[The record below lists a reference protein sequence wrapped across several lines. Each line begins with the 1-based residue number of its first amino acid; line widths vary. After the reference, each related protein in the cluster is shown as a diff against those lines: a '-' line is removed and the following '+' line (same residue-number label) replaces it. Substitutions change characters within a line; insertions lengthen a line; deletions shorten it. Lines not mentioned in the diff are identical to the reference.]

1 MARSA
6 SGLRLFGWYV
16 LASAIPISLLGLGLA
31 HQSQTQMNR
40 RALDQAAS
48 EADAIANAG
57 IEPVL
62 GSRELAKPL
71 THAERMKLAATTGPL
86 LQSGSVL
93 RLRLRDLKGAVV
105 FDAAKPNQ
113 RPHGDPDEEVQEA
126 ARGEVVR
133 KQTRLNADQ
142 VDAHSSE
149 GPRAVEAYI
158 PVNAV
163 RDARVIGVL
172 EIYLPYAPIAHSFAA
187 SNRAM
192 TVLIMLGLI
201 LLWIALSANWLM
213 VTPRAPSNAENE
225 HMASRP
231 AHGTP
236 NRAVRR
242 PRETRSRRPAGRA
255 NR

>member
-1 MARSA
+1 VGGTVCTAAGYARRPAGPPTRGPPRCAATRPPPGTARLQHPSRPADTRNMARRA

-71 THAERMKLAATTGPL
+71 THAERMKLATTTGPL

-105 FDAAKPNQ
+105 FD
-113 RPHGDPDEEVQEA
+113 
-126 ARGEVVR
+126 
-133 KQTRLNADQ
+133 
-142 VDAHSSE
+142 
-149 GPRAVEAYI
+149 
-158 PVNAV
+158 
-163 RDARVIGVL
+163 
-172 EIYLPYAPIAHSFAA
+172 
-187 SNRAM
+187 
-192 TVLIMLGLI
+192 
-201 LLWIALSANWLM
+201 
-213 VTPRAPSNAENE
+213 
-225 HMASRP
+225 
-231 AHGTP
+231 
-236 NRAVRR
+236 
-242 PRETRSRRPAGRA
+242 
-255 NR
+255 